1 MANFE
6 AFRWNFS
13 LSTNS
18 EIGRSDFNAECLFID
33 FFKTFYFQSHQSN
46 LPLSSKIEQLRAWL
60 TTTNQFFESINLK
73 KEQRRL
79 SYVDYQQF
87 KKELEAQETLY
98 SHLKSQVCLHFVYSI
113 SRIMCF
119 RQIDIWLFFIF
130 VTNFSLC

>member
-1 MANFE
+1 MIFQK
-6 AFRWNFS
+6 FY
-13 LSTNS
+13 
-18 EIGRSDFNAECLFID
+18 I
-33 FFKTFYFQSHQSN
+33 YFQSHQSN

-98 SHLKSQVCLHFVYSI
+98 THLKSQVRFAFHTVPKIRKTL
-113 SRIMCF
+113 
-119 RQIDIWLFFIF
+119 QLFKKH
-130 VTNFSLC
+130 

>member
-1 MANFE
+1 MQEMSF
-6 AFRWNFS
+6 
-13 LSTNS
+13 
-18 EIGRSDFNAECLFID
+18 FID
-33 FFKTFYFQSHQSN
+33 FSKNLCIYFQSHQSN

-98 SHLKSQVCLHFVYSI
+98 THLKSQVCLTFHTVSKNPKKVQFFKIAFISAFDVYLHF
-113 SRIMCF
+113 F
-119 RQIDIWLFFIF
+119 
-130 VTNFSLC
+130 